1 MEEHIKSIIKDL
13 QLVAS
18 ETLNREQREEI
29 LRIIARFSNQE
40 EWPNEDELI
49 RIRLRYSSDIK

>member
-1 MEEHIKSIIKDL
+1 MEEHLKSIIKDL

-18 ETLNREQREEI
+18 ETLNREKREEI

>member
-1 MEEHIKSIIKDL
+1 MEERLKSIIKDL

-18 ETLNREQREEI
+18 ETLNCEKREEI
-29 LRIIARFSNQE
+29 LRIIVRLSNQE
-40 EWPNEDELI
+40 EWPNEDEVM